1 MLVKATDTT
10 AVAVSPA
17 VIDAVEAARLIVAP
31 ACTSALDGPEA
42 ITPRPNAATTA
53 SAIRLKFVF
62 VDICFL
68 SIVVMKT
75 FSMAALR

>member
-1 MLVKATDTT
+1 MFAQLAVTLT
-10 AVAVSPA
+10 VAVSPTLMEASDAAIVNVVAATVA
-17 VIDAVEAARLIVAP
+17 V
-31 ACTSALDGPEA
+31 DGPEA